1 MLTRPELVR
10 VRRSGSLISSSPVN
24 WSLRPRW
31 MPPSGL
37 VGRGDVNCRKAALS
51 PVCLFEGEIDRLR
64 PSTDAFR
71 GSRNIRNAVALPEGE
86 APRLEERDL
95 ADHGEPLHVELSEA
109 FRCCVNVGEV
119 FSRASFG
126 GAGTGR
132 GFRNLSSGFIVR
144 SSELVELTLSFL
156 DLPFERWK
164 GTLRTLTS

>member
-1 MLTRPELVR
+1 LL
-10 VRRSGSLISSSPVN
+10 
-24 WSLRPRW
+24 
-31 MPPSGL
+31 
-37 VGRGDVNCRKAALS
+37 
-51 PVCLFEGEIDRLR
+51 EGEIDRLR

-71 GSRNIRNAVALPEGE
+71 GSRNIRTVVALLEGE
-86 APRLEERDL
+86 TPRLEERDL
-95 ADHGEPLHVELSEA
+95 DDHGEPLHVELSEA
-109 FRCCVNVGEV
+109 FGCCINVGEV
-119 FSRASFG
+119 FSRASLG